1 MPPRSRPKDEEAR
14 GQRGRSASG
23 NERQRRLQIQRE
35 VPRKRQELVRD
46 KDRKLQQRKH
56 ELASRM
62 QQDLRV
68 YERDL
73 KQAMERELKSFE
85 AALKCQASL

>member
-1 MPPRSRPKDEEAR
+1 MRSRPRDEGTR
-14 GQRGRSASG
+14 GQRSRSAGG
-23 NERQRRLQIQRE
+23 NEGRRRSQIQRE
-35 VPRKRQELVRD
+35 VTRKCRELGRD
-46 KDRKLQQRKH
+46 KDRKLQERKR

-73 KQAMERELKSFE
+73 KQAMQRELKSFE
-85 AALKCQASL
+85 AALKRQAPP